1 MHARR
6 SRITLQITMVV
17 IVVAAYSAAQT
28 TQAGST
34 PVYLDASQPISER
47 VNDLLDKMTLEEK
60 ASQLVNQARAIPRL
74 QIPAYDWGSEALHGV
89 SNAGTATVFPEPF
102 GLAATFDDSL
112 IHDAAA
118 AIATEV
124 RARHNQAAKSGQ
136 RETAQG
142 LSVLA
147 PNLNIFRDP
156 RWGHGQETYGEDPYL
171 TSRMGVAFVTGLQSD
186 DPNYVRVI
194 ATPKYF
200 AVHSGLE
207 SARHA
212 MDAETSKHDMEDTFL
227 PAFRAAV
234 VDGKAASVMCADNSV
249 NGEPACANTFLLQRQ
264 LRRAWKFTGY
274 VISDCDAMADMV
286 GGHHFAKNG
295 TEAAATALKAG
306 MDNECAG
313 NDSPAKGDQDYAPF
327 LDAVKQGLLSQLDI
341 DRAIEHLFTARM
353 RLGMFDPPEKVP
365 YAQIPESEIDSAAH
379 RQLALKAAQESM
391 VLLKNDGI
399 LPLTAKN
406 QVTAKNQAAKG
417 PAVQGKKILVA
428 GPLADSTAA
437 LEASVS
443 AKSSHSVSALE
454 GIRRQFGATLVSYAP
469 GVADAVAAARRADV
483 VVAVVGL
490 NPKMEGEMN
499 PGDEKKALLP
509 GSGAADRASLDLP
522 QSDES
527 LLEALKGTGKPLI
540 VVLMNGGALS
550 VNWANQNANAIL
562 EAWYAGEE
570 AGTAIAQT
578 LAGTNNPAGRLP
590 VTFYKSVDQL
600 PAFDDYS
607 MSQRTYRY
615 FEGEPLYPFG
625 YGLSYSTFEYSNLK
639 VSAQEMKAHEPLTVE
654 VNIKNTSPRAGDEV
668 AQLYLT
674 FPRRP
679 GAPLR
684 ALRGFTRVHLEAGE
698 QRHLTFTL
706 QSRDLSQV
714 NDWGDRLVGQG
725 SYVVTVGG
733 GQPGT
738 SAPKAEGHF
747 TVRGETV
754 LSE

>member
-6 SRITLQITMVV
+6 SRITLQITLVV

-34 PVYLDASQPISER
+34 PIYLDPNQSISDR

-74 QIPAYDWGSEALHGV
+74 QIPAYDWGSEALRGV
-89 SNAGTATVFPEPF
+89 ANADTATVFPEPL

-112 IHDAAA
+112 IHETAS
-118 AIATEV
+118 AIGTET
-124 RARHNQAAKSGQ
+124 RARHNQAVKSGQ
-136 RETAQG
+136 RVHG
-142 LSVLA
+142 LSVSA

-156 RWGHGQETYGEDPYL
+156 RWGRGQETYGEDPYL
-171 TSRMGVAFVTGLQSD
+171 ASRMGVAFVTGLQGD
-186 DPNYVRVI
+186 DPNYLRAI

-200 AVHSGLE
+200 AVHSGPQA
-207 SARHA
+207 ARHA
-212 MDAETSKHDMEDTFL
+212 MDAEASKHDMEDTYL

-234 VDGKAASVMCADNSV
+234 VKGKAASVMCADNSV
-249 NGEPACANTFLLQRQ
+249 NGEPACANTFLLQGQ
-264 LRRAWKFTGY
+264 LRHAWKFTGY
-274 VISDCDAMADMV
+274 VVSDCDAVVDMV
-286 GGHHFAKNG
+286 KGHHFAKSG
-295 TEAAATALKAG
+295 TEAITDAVKAG
-306 MDNECAG
+306 MDNGCTG
-313 NDSPAKGDQDYAPF
+313 NDSAVKDDHDYAPF
-327 LDAVKQGLLSQLDI
+327 LDAVKQGSLSQIDI
-341 DRAIEHLFTARM
+341 DRAIQHLFTARM
-353 RLGMFDPPEKVP
+353 QLGMFDPPEKVP
-365 YAQIPESEIDSAAH
+365 YARIPESEIDSAAH
-379 RQLALKAAQESM
+379 REIALKAARESM

-399 LPLTAKN
+399 LPLTVKD
-406 QVTAKNQAAKG
+406 QAGKG
-417 PAVQGKKILVA
+417 PAAKGKKILVA
-428 GPLADSTAA
+428 GMLADSAAA
-437 LEASVS
+437 LESS
-443 AKSSHSVSALE
+443 INGKSSHAVSALE
-454 GIRRQFGATLVSYAP
+454 GIRKQFGTALVSYAP
-469 GVADAVAAARRADV
+469 GLADAVAAARRADV
-483 VVAVVGL
+483 VVAIVG
-490 NPKMEGEMN
+490 NDPMGAEMN
-499 PGDEKKALLP
+499 PGAETKANGP
-509 GSGAADRASLDLP
+509 GSSAGDRTSLDLP
-522 QSDES
+522 KSDQS

-550 VNWANQNANAIL
+550 VNWAKDNANAIL
-562 EAWYAGEE
+562 EAWYPGEE
-570 AGTAIAQT
+570 GGTAIAQT

-639 VSAQEMKAHEPLTVE
+639 VPASEMKAHAPLTVE
-654 VNIKNTSPRAGDEV
+654 VDVKNTSQRAGDEV

-674 FPRRP
+674 FPQRT

-698 QRHLTFTL
+698 QKHLTFTL
-706 QSRDLSQV
+706 QSRDLSHV
-714 NDWGDRLVGQG
+714 NDWGDPLVGQG
-725 SYVVTVGG
+725 NYVVTVGG

-747 TVRGETV
+747 TVRGEAV

>member
-1 MHARR
+1 MLARR
-6 SRITLQITMVV
+6 SRIPLQITIVV
-17 IVVAAYSAAQT
+17 IVVAACSAAQS

-34 PVYLDASQPISER
+34 PVYLDPNQPISER

-60 ASQLVNQARAIPRL
+60 ASQLVNQGRAIPRL
-74 QIPAYDWGSEALHGV
+74 QIPAYDLGSGALRGV
-89 SNAGTATVFPEPF
+89 ANAGTATVFPEPI

-112 IHDAAA
+112 IHDAAT
-118 AIATEV
+118 AIGTEA
-124 RARHNQAAKSGQ
+124 RAKRNQAVKAG
-136 RETAQG
+136 RPGTIDG
-142 LSVLA
+142 LDFWA

-156 RWGHGQETYGEDPYL
+156 RWGRGQETYGEDPYL
-171 TSRMGVAFVTGLQSD
+171 TSRMGVAFVIGLQGD
-186 DPNYVRVI
+186 DPNYLRVI

-200 AVHSGLE
+200 AEHSGPE
-207 SARHA
+207 SVRHA
-212 MDAETSKHDMEDTFL
+212 MNAEASKHDMEDTYL
-227 PAFRAAV
+227 PAFRAAMV
-234 VDGKAASVMCADNSV
+234 EGKAASVMCADNSV

-264 LRRAWKFTGY
+264 LRHSWKFTGY
-274 VISDCDAMADMV
+274 VVSDCDAVVDMV
-286 GGHHFAKNG
+286 EGHHFAKSR
-295 TEAAATALKAG
+295 TEAVADALKAG
-306 MDNECAG
+306 MDNECADY
-313 NDSPAKGDQDYAPF
+313 DSPAKDNLDYAPF

-341 DRAIEHLFTARM
+341 DRAIEHLFTARL

-365 YAQIPESEIDSAAH
+365 YARIPESEIDSAAH
-379 RQLALKAAQESM
+379 RELALKAAKESM

-399 LPLTAKN
+399 LPLATK
-406 QVTAKNQAAKG
+406 TTSAKG
-417 PAVQGKKILVA
+417 TAPRAKRILVT
-428 GPLADSTAA
+428 GPLADSTEELHGSDSGAA
-437 LEASVS
+437 
-443 AKSSHSVSALE
+443 SHAVSALE
-454 GIRRQFGATLVSYAP
+454 GIRRQFGATLVSYAS
-469 GVADAVAAARRADV
+469 GAQSAEAVAAARRADV
-483 VVAVVGL
+483 VVAIVGIRSRVEDSGM
-490 NPKMEGEMN
+490 KGDV
-499 PGDEKKALLP
+499 PGFNA
-509 GSGAADRASLDLP
+509 GDRASLDLP
-522 QSDES
+522 QLEQA

-550 VNWANQNANAIL
+550 VNWANENANAIL

-570 AGTAIAQT
+570 GGTAIAQT

-639 VSAQEMKAHEPLTVE
+639 VPVPEMKGRDPLTVE
-654 VNIKNTSPRAGDEV
+654 VDVKNTSQRAGDEV

-698 QRHLTFTL
+698 QKHLTFTL
-706 QSRDLSQV
+706 QSRDLSHV
-714 NDWGDRLVGQG
+714 DDWGDRLVGQG

-738 SAPKAEGHF
+738 NAPKAEAHF
-747 TVRGETV
+747 TVRGEAV
-754 LSE
+754 LPE

>member
-6 SRITLQITMVV
+6 SCTTLQIAMVV
-17 IVVAAYSAAQT
+17 IVVTAGSAAQT
-28 TQAGST
+28 TQTGST
-34 PVYLDASQPISER
+34 PVYLDPSQSLADR

-60 ASQLVNQARAIPRL
+60 ASQLVNQARVIPRL
-74 QIPAYDWGSEALHGV
+74 QIPAYNWGSEVLQGMAD
-89 SNAGTATVFPEPF
+89 AGPATVFPEPI

-118 AIATEV
+118 AIATEA
-124 RARHNQAAKSGQ
+124 RAKHNQAVKSGR
-136 RETAQG
+136 RETALG
-142 LSVLA
+142 LSVSA
-147 PNLNIFRDP
+147 PDLNIFRDP
-156 RWGHGQETYGEDPYL
+156 RWGRGQETYGEDPYL
-171 TSRMGVAFVTGLQSD
+171 TSRMGVALVTGLQGD
-186 DPNYVRVI
+186 DQIYLRVI

-200 AVHSGLE
+200 AVHSGPE
-207 SARHA
+207 SAGHA
-212 MDAETSKHDMEDTFL
+212 MNAEVSKHDMEDTYL
-227 PAFRAAV
+227 PGFRAAV
-234 VDGKAASVMCADNSV
+234 VDGKAGSIMCANNSV

-264 LRRAWKFTGY
+264 MRHAWKFTGY
-274 VISDCDAMADMV
+274 VVSDCDAVLDMV
-286 GGHHFAKNG
+286 QAHHFAKTH
-295 TEAAATALKAG
+295 TEAVADALKAG
-306 MDNECAG
+306 MDSECAG
-313 NDSPAKGDQDYAPF
+313 YDSAAKDDHDYAPF
-327 LDAVKQGLLSQLDI
+327 LDAVKLGLLSQLDI

-365 YAQIPESEIDSAAH
+365 YAQIPGSEIDSAAH
-379 RQLALKAAQESM
+379 RELALKAAKESM

-406 QVTAKNQAAKG
+406 QAAKG
-417 PAVQGKKILVA
+417 PAEKGKKILVA

-443 AKSSHSVSALE
+443 AKSSHTVSALE
-454 GIRRQFGATLVSYAP
+454 GIRKQFGAALVSYAP
-469 GVADAVAAARRADV
+469 GLADAVAAARRADV
-483 VVAVVGL
+483 VVAVVGV
-490 NPKMEGEMN
+490 NPKLEGEMN

-509 GSGAADRASLDLP
+509 RPGAGDRASLDLP

-527 LLEALKGTGKPLI
+527 LLQALKGTGKPLI
-540 VVLMNGGALS
+540 VVLINGGALS
-550 VNWANQNANAIL
+550 INWANQNANAIL

-570 AGTAIAQT
+570 GGTAIAQT

-590 VTFYKSVDQL
+590 VTFYRSVDQL

-639 VSAQEMKAHEPLTVE
+639 APALEMKARDPLTVE
-654 VNIKNTSPRAGDEV
+654 VDVKNTSPRAGDEV

-674 FPRRP
+674 FPQRP

-684 ALRGFTRVHLEAGE
+684 ALRGFSRVHLEAGE
-698 QRHLTFTL
+698 QKHLTFTL
-706 QSRDLSQV
+706 QSRELSHV
-714 NDWGDRLVGQG
+714 DDWGDRLVGQG
-725 SYVVTVGG
+725 NYVVTVGG

-738 SAPKAEGHF
+738 SAPKAETHF
-747 TVRGETV
+747 TIRGDAV